1 MNIKFRS
8 TKDVLEFVN
17 YANQMNGDVIIYC
30 GHIEI
35 DAKSTMGMM
44 SIPVNKE
51 LRVTINSAND
61 VEENNFYKE
70 VEKYRV

>member
-1 MNIKFRS
+1 
-8 TKDVLEFVN
+8 
-17 YANQMNGDVIIYC
+17 MNGDVIIYC

-35 DAKSTMGMM
+35 DAKSTIGMM

-51 LRVTINSAND
+51 LRVTINSTD
-61 VEENNFYKE
+61 TEENNFYKE